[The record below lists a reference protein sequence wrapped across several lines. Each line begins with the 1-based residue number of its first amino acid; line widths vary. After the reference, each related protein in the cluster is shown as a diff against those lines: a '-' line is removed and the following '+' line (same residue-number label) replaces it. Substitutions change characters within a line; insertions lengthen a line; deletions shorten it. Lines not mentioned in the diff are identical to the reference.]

1 MVEVLDFFWKYRM
14 VGVALLVLLAA
25 YWSYSDPYLV
35 ANPAILVILIGAELL
50 LVAVGAYRK
59 VFFLAVM
66 LAFLLAGANLPLKE
80 AWGVGRWAVLLCAA
94 VVGMTLWLK
103 ESRQHFGAL
112 HLAAFFCVL
121 SAVASAAVSVFPRTA
136 FLKASSLLLLFMY
149 AASGAR
155 LAQMHRERQFSQ
167 DLVTACELMAYVSGL
182 SYFVTRSA
190 LFGNP
195 NSLGAVMGVAVVPLL
210 AWGIL
215 NANSETQRRRR
226 ILAFAIGVGL
236 LVFSGSRAGLLAG
249 MGAISFLV
257 LNLKNY
263 RLFARSA
270 LVAVS
275 GLALIGLWNPNL
287 IGRSAEGVSENLVY
301 KGHRGGGILASRR
314 GPWEAT
320 MATIREH
327 PFFGGGFGTTQT
339 GAESERGASSFA
351 TTIGTAREHGNS
363 YLALLEWVGML
374 GILPFLM
381 LLGGMFLEI
390 HKVGQYVRRT
400 LDGSHPAVPLAMVC
414 VAGFLHATFED
425 WLFAV
430 GYYVCV
436 FFWCIAFCLAD
447 LTRQTTHAPARSA
460 SRKGLGSNEAT
471 WQGGFVRSVHEG

>member
-1 MVEVLDFFWKYRM
+1 M

-66 LAFLLAGANLPLKE
+66 LAFFLAGANLPLKE

-121 SAVASAAVSVFPRTA
+121 AAMASAAVSAFPKTA

-149 AASGAR
+149 AVSGAR
-155 LAQMHRERQFSQ
+155 LAQLHRERQFSQ
-167 DLVTACELMAYVSGL
+167 DLVTACECMAYVSGL

-210 AWGIL
+210 MWGIL
-215 NANSETQRRRR
+215 NANSDTQRRRR
-226 ILAFAIGVGL
+226 ILAFAIGVVL
-236 LVFSGSRAGLLAG
+236 LVFSRSRAGLLAG
-249 MGAISFLV
+249 MGAGSFLV

-270 LVAVS
+270 LIVVS
-275 GLALIGLWNPNL
+275 GLALIGLWAPEL
-287 IGRSAEGVSENLVY
+287 IGRSAEGVSNNLVY
-301 KGHRGGGILASRR
+301 KGRRGEGILASRR
-314 GPWEAT
+314 GPWDAT

-363 YLALLEWVGML
+363 YLALLEWVGLL
-374 GILPFLM
+374 GITPFL
-381 LLGGMFLEI
+381 LLIGGMGLQI
-390 HKVGQYVRRT
+390 LKVGRYLRRT
-400 LDGSHPAVPLAMVC
+400 LDASHPAVPLAMVC
-414 VAGFLHATFED
+414 LAGLIHVTFED

-430 GYYVCV
+430 GYYLSV
-436 FFWCIAFCLAD
+436 FVWCLAFCLVD
-447 LTRQTTHAPARSA
+447 LTSQPAEGPTGAALKS
-460 SRKGLGSNEAT
+460 S
-471 WQGGFVRSVHEG
+471 WQGGFATASREG

>member
-1 MVEVLDFFWKYRM
+1 M

-66 LAFLLAGANLPLKE
+66 LAFLLAGVDLPLKE

-121 SAVASAAVSVFPRTA
+121 AAMASAAVSAFPKTA

-149 AASGAR
+149 AVSGAR
-155 LAQMHRERQFSQ
+155 LAQLHRERQFSQ
-167 DLVTACELMAYVSGL
+167 DLVTACECMAYVSGL

-210 AWGIL
+210 TWGIL
-215 NANSETQRRRR
+215 NANSDTQRRRR
-226 ILAFAIGVGL
+226 ILAFAIGVVL
-236 LVFSGSRAGLLAG
+236 LVFSRSRAGLLAG
-249 MGAISFLV
+249 MGAGSFLV

-270 LVAVS
+270 LIVVS
-275 GLALIGLWNPNL
+275 GLALIGLWAPEL
-287 IGRSAEGVSENLVY
+287 IGWSAEGVSNNLVY
-301 KGHRGGGILASRR
+301 KGRRGEGILASRR
-314 GPWEAT
+314 GPWDAT

-339 GAESERGASSFA
+339 GAESEREASSFA

-363 YLALLEWVGML
+363 YLALLEWVGLL
-374 GILPFLM
+374 GITPFLL
-381 LLGGMFLEI
+381 LLGGMGLQI
-390 HKVGQYVRRT
+390 LKVGRYMRRT
-400 LDGSHPAVPLAMVC
+400 LDASHPAVPLAMVC
-414 VAGFLHATFED
+414 LAGLIHVTFED

-430 GYYVCV
+430 GYYLSV
-436 FFWCIAFCLAD
+436 FVWCLAFCLVD
-447 LTRQTTHAPARSA
+447 LTSQPAEGPTGAALKPS
-460 SRKGLGSNEAT
+460 
-471 WQGGFVRSVHEG
+471 WQGGFATASREG